1 MLLLEALLSR
11 GLAENEIQARGL
23 ILSAK
28 VLVNEVPVTKTGAKI
43 SETDDIR
50 IRGVRKFVSRA
61 GEKLDAALEAFAFPV
76 AGRTFLDIGASTG
89 GFTDSLLQRGA
100 ANVAAID
107 VGRGLLHQKLR
118 NDPRVQV
125 IEDCDFRK
133 MEASVLK
140 HRPEAFVADVSFTS
154 LNTIIPRAFSLLVPR
169 NRPAEAIILF
179 KPQFEISKAERDIL
193 KKGVLKDPQKALQ
206 LVQEFTEKIKTMG
219 VEVIGVQ
226 PAAVKGRKGNQEYL
240 LHLMRQQ

>member
-61 GEKLDAALEAFAFPV
+61 GEKLDAALEVFAFPV

-100 ANVAAID
+100 AYVAAID

-140 HRPEAFVADVSFTS
+140 HSPEAFVADVSFTS

-193 KKGVLKDPQKALQ
+193 KKGVLQDPQKALQ
-206 LVQEFTEKIKTMG
+206 LVREFTEKLKTMG

>member
-61 GEKLDAALEAFAFPV
+61 GEKLDAALEVFAFPV

-140 HRPEAFVADVSFTS
+140 HSPEAFVADVSFTS

-193 KKGVLKDPQKALQ
+193 KKGVLQDPQKALQ
-206 LVQEFTEKIKTMG
+206 LVQEFTEKIKTTG